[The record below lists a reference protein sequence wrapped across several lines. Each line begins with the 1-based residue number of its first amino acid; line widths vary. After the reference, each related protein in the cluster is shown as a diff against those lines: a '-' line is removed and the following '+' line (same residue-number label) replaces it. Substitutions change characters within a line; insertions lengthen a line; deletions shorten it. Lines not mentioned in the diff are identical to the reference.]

1 MHQKAVFALAGVF
14 LAIAIIVPTVL
25 FVLLAQ
31 NQLIIIQN
39 PTGMQTGN
47 LTTLTPDQARQDY
60 ANTLTLVAIID
71 IVFGLLFVI
80 TMYYG
85 INHVH
90 PSHQRAETD

>member
-1 MHQKAVFALAGVF
+1 MHRKAVFALAGVF

-39 PTGMQTGN
+39 PKGMQTGN

-60 ANTLTLVAIID
+60 ANTLILVAIIE
-71 IVFGLLFVI
+71 IVFGLLFVV

-85 INHVH
+85 ISHVH
-90 PSHQRAETD
+90 PTHQRAES